1 VRLKKEAQ
9 SFTAADSRFWVVR
22 TRISGL
28 QVSGLATLVL
38 GAYIGADAGISTEE
52 TNKFVGLE
60 TPPIITRGAFGKQ
73 YFLHAADNG
82 SLDIGS
88 SVYFRRIKV
97 GQVTAYDLD
106 ENGKD
111 IIMRIFINSPYDR
124 FVGINTRFWH
134 ASGFDVQLN
143 ADGLKIRSQS
153 LDTVLFGGLSFQS
166 PDDNPGALAKEDTAF
181 ILAENQTEALKE
193 PDGDAQIILLD
204 FKQSLRGLRP
214 GAEVSFRGLVLG
226 QVKSIGIDYDP
237 RLREFTM
244 PVLVQVYPERLGR
257 RYAQFRKEPTYTAQQ
272 RLQFMID
279 RGLRAQLRSADLL
292 TGQLYVA
299 FDFFPNVVTK
309 KGDVSKRKAD
319 VAASQGLLAIP
330 TIPNTAEETQ
340 TQISEIARKLNKVP
354 FDQIGSE
361 LQESLKTLQRTLN
374 SAGQLTETLNNDVA
388 PEIAVAMKD
397 VHETLNAAGRTLSEE
412 APLQQDLRQTLQEL
426 SRAAISLR
434 VVTDYLERHPESI
447 IRGKREDKQ

>member
-1 VRLKKEAQ
+1 
-9 SFTAADSRFWVVR
+9 
-22 TRISGL
+22 
-28 QVSGLATLVL
+28 
-38 GAYIGADAGISTEE
+38 
-52 TNKFVGLE
+52 
-60 TPPIITRGAFGKQ
+60 
-73 YFLHAADNG
+73 
-82 SLDIGS
+82 
-88 SVYFRRIKV
+88 
-97 GQVTAYDLD
+97 
-106 ENGKD
+106 
-111 IIMRIFINSPYDR
+111 
-124 FVGINTRFWH
+124 
-134 ASGFDVQLN
+134 VQLN

-166 PDDNPGALAKEDTAF
+166 PDDNPGTRAKEDTAF
-181 ILAENQTEALKE
+181 ILAENQIEALKE
-193 PDGDAQIILLD
+193 PDGEAQIILLD

-214 GAEVSFRGLVLG
+214 GAEVSFRGLILG

-257 RYAQFRKEPTYTAQQ
+257 RYAQFRKESKYTAQP

-299 FDFFPNVVTK
+299 FDFFPGVVTK
-309 KGDVSKRKAD
+309 KGGVSKRKAD
-319 VAASQGLLAIP
+319 AAASEALLAIP

-340 TQISEIARKLNKVP
+340 TQISEIARKLNQVP
-354 FDQIGSE
+354 FDQSGSE